1 MSIRARPARDARRLH
16 RGAFERWPEPRRRV
30 HPRRVIAI
38 AVCLMCI
45 PVLVSYASMLTVRSD
60 SSLSV
65 RTVEWLRANGARGLV
80 DSVETLYYSL
90 SAPAKGGPTIRAL
103 PHQAGA
109 AQAGGGGGAG
119 TGAGAGR
126 RHNRPAPVVRP
137 APIRPVI
144 HPALPGEGRWHAT
157 YAAGGR
163 QAPVYITS
171 YRPEPAYPRIVAGLA
186 WIDQARTSIWL
197 YPGIQ
202 EPAVPMPSRGPE
214 EVPPDQRHHLVATF
228 NSAFKLA
235 DSGGGFAS
243 GGHTY
248 APLKNGYATILR
260 ERNGRVNIVD
270 WEGGPTAGRGVLYAR
285 QNLALLIN
293 HGRLNPNLSNGP
305 EWGATLGNSVMV
317 WRSGIGIDRHGNLIY
332 AAADYLTVSS
342 LAQILKHAGAVRAME
357 LDINAYWPSFI
368 TYRFPG
374 ARDPANLLPGMQRSP
389 YRYLTP
395 DDRDFFA
402 VYLR

>member
-1 MSIRARPARDARRLH
+1 M
-16 RGAFERWPEPRRRV
+16 
-30 HPRRVIAI
+30 

-45 PVLVSYASMLTVRSD
+45 PVLVSYASMLAGRSN

-80 DSVETLYYSL
+80 DSVETFYYTL
-90 SAPAKGGPTIRAL
+90 TAPSKGGPTLHAL
-103 PHQAGA
+103 PHQAGV
-109 AQAGGGGGAG
+109 AGGAPASHHTAAG
-119 TGAGAGR
+119 HR
-126 RHNRPAPVVRP
+126 RHHHAPVIMRP
-137 APIRPVI
+137 PPIRPII

-157 YAAGGR
+157 FSAGGR

-171 YRPEPAYPRIVAGLA
+171 YRPEPAYPRIVAGVA

-202 EPAVPMPSRGPE
+202 EPAVSMPSRGPE
-214 EVPPDQRHHLVATF
+214 EVPRDRRRHLVATF

-248 APLKNGYATILR
+248 ATMKNGYATVLR
-260 ERNGRVNIVD
+260 YRNGRVNIID
-270 WEGGPTAGRGVLYAR
+270 WEGGPTVGRNVVYAR

-305 EWGATLGNSVMV
+305 QWGATLGSSVMV
-317 WRSGIGIDRHGNLIY
+317 WRSGIGVDRHGNLLY
-332 AAADYLTVSS
+332 AAADYLTVHG
-342 LAQILKHAGAVRAME
+342 LAEILKHAGAVRAMQ

-368 TYRFPG
+368 TYRYPG

-402 VYLR
+402 VYLK

>member
-1 MSIRARPARDARRLH
+1 M
-16 RGAFERWPEPRRRV
+16 
-30 HPRRVIAI
+30 I
-38 AVCLMCI
+38 AVCLLCI
-45 PVLVSYASMLTVRSD
+45 PVLVSYGSMLAGRSN

-80 DSVETLYYSL
+80 DSVENFYYTLN
-90 SAPAKGGPTIRAL
+90 APSKGGPALRAL
-103 PHQAGA
+103 PRQAGA
-109 AQAGGGGGAG
+109 AGGAEASADRAQASGHTAGGASHR
-119 TGAGAGR
+119 AGAGR
-126 RHNRPAPVVRP
+126 GRHQHAVIMRPP
-137 APIRPVI
+137 PIAPVI

-157 YAAGGR
+157 FAAGGR
-163 QAPVYITS
+163 QAPVHITS
-171 YRPEPAYPRIVAGLA
+171 YRPEPAYPRIVAGVA

-202 EPAVPMPSRGPE
+202 EPAVSMPSRGPE
-214 EVPPDQRHHLVATF
+214 EVPPDRRGRLVATF

-248 APLKNGYATILR
+248 ATMKNGFATVLR
-260 ERNGRVNIVD
+260 YRNGRVNIVD
-270 WEGGPTAGRGVLYAR
+270 WEGGPTVGRNVVYAR
-285 QNLALLIN
+285 QNLGLLIN

-317 WRSGIGIDRHGNLIY
+317 WRSGIGVDRHGNLLY
-332 AAADYLTVSS
+332 AAADYLTVRS
-342 LAQILKHAGAVRAME
+342 LAEILKHAGAVRAMQ

-368 TYRFPG
+368 TYRYPG
-374 ARDPANLLPGMQRSP
+374 ARDPANLLSGMQRSP

-402 VYLR
+402 VYLK